1 MPIILNF
8 MFILASRIVHQILHQ
23 NCDIEMICSYG
34 QKFIPLNWLL
44 RKLLLRSRTSKYV
57 AEFSRSSSSI
67 ASFILS
73 NSVCSLLLLFLAIVR
88 NFIFWP
94 CVVILNLL
102 SLSSDKGKIS
112 FYQDVQYQSV
122 LFFWIYIYFQSWI
135 FSWMFE
141 YLFCCISCVPIVDIC
156 HIALLCRFLLLGYYK
171 FYKGILLGF
180 LWAAI
185 ATAILMFYY
194 YYS

>member
-102 SLSSDKGKIS
+102 SLSSDKGIS

-122 LFFWIYIYFQSWI
+122 LFFWIYIYIYI
-135 FSWMFE
+135 FNLE
-141 YLFCCISCVPIVDIC
+141 Y
-156 HIALLCRFLLLGYYK
+156 FLECLNIYFVAFRVYP
-171 FYKGILLGF
+171 
-180 LWAAI
+180 
-185 ATAILMFYY
+185 
-194 YYS
+194 

>member
-94 CVVILNLL
+94 CVVILNFLP
-102 SLSSDKGKIS
+102 LSSEKGKIS
-112 FYQDVQYQSV
+112 FELDIQYQGV
-122 LFFWIYIYFQSWI
+122 YFLEYIYIYIYISFFLSWI

-141 YLFCCISCVPIVDIC
+141 YLFFCYWFITNFTRV
-156 HIALLCRFLLLGYYK
+156 
-171 FYKGILLGF
+171 FYWDF
-180 LWAAI
+180 
-185 ATAILMFYY
+185 
-194 YYS
+194 

>member
-1 MPIILNF
+1 ML
-8 MFILASRIVHQILHQ
+8 
-23 NCDIEMICSYG
+23 CSYG
-34 QKFIPLNWLL
+34 QKFVPLNWLL

-94 CVVILNLL
+94 CVVILNFLP
-102 SLSSDKGKIS
+102 LSSEKGKIS
-112 FYQDVQYQSV
+112 FELDIQYQGV
-122 LFFWIYIYFQSWI
+122 YFLEYIYIYIYIYF
-135 FSWMFE
+135 FFYLE
-141 YLFCCISCVPIVDIC
+141 YFLECLNIYF
-156 HIALLCRFLLLGYYK
+156 IAFIFLLLVYYK

-180 LWAAI
+180 LRAAI
-185 ATAILMFYY
+185 ATVILIFYY